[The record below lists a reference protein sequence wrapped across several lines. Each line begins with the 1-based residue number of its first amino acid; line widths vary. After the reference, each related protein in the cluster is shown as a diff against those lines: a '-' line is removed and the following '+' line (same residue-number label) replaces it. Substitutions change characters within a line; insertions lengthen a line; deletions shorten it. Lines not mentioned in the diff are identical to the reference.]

1 MIVKQDQDLI
11 KPYLEDASGLNGAHT
26 DKVFLPENYDEISQ
40 VLKAASASNVP
51 ITVSGGGTGVTG
63 GRLPFGGQVI
73 AMDRLNKILDLD
85 KESITVQAG
94 VPITEIHA
102 AAESLGY
109 FYPPDA
115 TEWTAFIGGNIATN
129 ASGARTFKYGATRK
143 YVNRIKVVLSSGEI
157 LDIKR
162 GQKFP
167 ISNFQFPIPNYK
179 MPEIKN
185 AAGYYSRPGMD
196 LIDLFI
202 GSEGTLGVIVE
213 AELELLPKVGFG
225 FAGFAFFEEED
236 RALDFVG
243 EIKKQTF
250 ESRNKKDPAGIDA
263 LAIEFF
269 DANAIVLLRTKHPA
283 IPAKTRALVFFE
295 EEITPQKEN
304 TYLEKWGS
312 LLEKHGVSLD
322 DVWTAGTPEK
332 EKELKDIRHSMP
344 EAVNEVVKKR
354 GYPKAGTD
362 IAVPHGRFREMFRF
376 YRDVLGCS
384 EIDNLIFGHIGDS
397 HLHVNMLPGAEEEF
411 RAVKDIYIKFV
422 RKAVSLGGTASAE
435 HGIGKLKHA
444 YLKEMYGEK
453 GVNEMIRVKRDLD
466 PSLILGPDNIFPYQ
480 KVELSRRLF

>member
-1 MIVKQDQDLI
+1 MERLEMIIKNEQDLI

-26 DKVFLPENYDEISQ
+26 DKVFLPENYDEVNQ
-40 VLKAASASNVP
+40 VLKAAAANKVP

-63 GRLPFGGQVI
+63 GRLPFAGQVI
-73 AMDRLNKILDLD
+73 ATDRLNRILDL
-85 KESITVQAG
+85 KKGSITVQAG

-102 AAESLGY
+102 AAESLGC

-143 YVNRIKVVLSSGEI
+143 YVNRIKVVLSSGEAI
-157 LDIKR
+157 DIKR
-162 GQKFP
+162 GKKCP
-167 ISNFQFPIPNYK
+167 MSNVQCPMPNYK

-185 AAGYYSRPGMD
+185 AAGYYSRSGMD

-213 AELELLPKVGFG
+213 AELELLPKVGFV
-225 FAGFAFFEEED
+225 FAAFAFFEDEY

-243 EIKKQTF
+243 DIKKQTF
-250 ESRNKKDPAGIDA
+250 ESRKKKDPAGLDA
-263 LAIEFF
+263 LAVEYF
-269 DANAIVLLRTKHPA
+269 DENAIVLLRTKHPA

-295 EEITPQKEN
+295 EEITSQKEN
-304 TYLEKWGS
+304 AYLEKWGA
-312 LLEKHGVSLD
+312 LLEEHGVSLD
-322 DVWTAGTPEK
+322 DVWTAETPEK

-362 IAVPHGRFREMFRF
+362 IAVPHDRFREMFSF
-376 YRDVLGCS
+376 YRDVLGSCA
-384 EIDNLIFGHIGDS
+384 IDNLIFGHIGDS
-397 HLHVNMLPGAEEEF
+397 HLHVNMLPKSKEEF
-411 RAVKDIYIKFV
+411 RAVKDLYIKFV

-444 YLKEMYGEK
+444 YLKEMYGEN
-453 GVNEMIRVKRDLD
+453 GVNEMIKVKRDLD
-466 PSLILGPDNIFPYQ
+466 PFLILGPDNIFPYQ
-480 KVELSRRLF
+480 KV